1 MRAPLRCR
9 KIWLNDKPTLSW
21 TMSHRVLLLHIRSL
35 THRRPYTFHH
45 EEEIWKTGEIVFLLL
60 SNGGGELPSRRPT
73 PLWAQRRE
81 KEGGS
86 TGRVSLSSSLL
97 LRRRRP
103 SCLWPSQSLAPSPL
117 WRRPRQ
123 PPPSPRARDG
133 QQPERDER
141 TPSSSRRSS
150 RETSMSEEDR
160 HRAGCRCLRV
170 CARPLRGCKGPRI
183 EPVTP

>member
-1 MRAPLRCR
+1 MTEPLCCR
-9 KIWLNDKPTLSW
+9 RSCLNDAPTRPTLSW
-21 TMSHRVLLLHIRSL
+21 TMNHRVLLLHIRSL
-35 THRRPYTFHH
+35 TAVLILFTTEKRNGKLERSCFSFSPT
-45 EEEIWKTGEIVFLLL
+45 EGE
-60 SNGGGELPSRRPT
+60 SCRPT

>member
-1 MRAPLRCR
+1 MENWRDRVSLPL
-9 KIWLNDKPTLSW
+9 
-21 TMSHRVLLLHIRSL
+21 
-35 THRRPYTFHH
+35 
-45 EEEIWKTGEIVFLLL
+45 
-60 SNGGGELPSRRPT
+60 
-73 PLWAQRRE
+73 QRRGRAADQLHCRRRE
-81 KEGGS
+81 RREGALADS
-86 TGRVSLSSSLL
+86 LSLSSSLL

-103 SCLWPSQSLAPSPL
+103 SWLWPSQSLAPSPL
-117 WRRPRQ
+117 WRRRRRRPRQ

-133 QQPERDER
+133 QQPERDERDER